1 MEKHLKISFLTIAGS
16 LVVLCLLL
24 VGTVHSTPV
33 SQSRVAVNVD
43 WCSAGIS
50 GTGDGSGTISLNCV
64 TGVVQKAYLYW
75 HGIDN
80 SSSSAVYDNASIT
93 MNGIPVTGTSL
104 GDATTNCWG
113 EGTSRAFEADVT
125 ALVLGNGT
133 YALSGLSALT
143 GHNSNGASLVVVFDD
158 GNDTNNRDLVFYTG
172 NDSNVA
178 ASFPGEDDGWHASLS
193 GINYGGGPVA
203 AQIHLGDGQTFGVPP
218 GLGDGDLE
226 FSTISGTLRV
236 IDTTIHYDGISLP
249 TAGTSRAPNGELW
262 DIHTFDI
269 TTAFGGT
276 SGLVT
281 LNIDGLGFSNP
292 LPGSDATNDCLG
304 LVVLLLDLEPFSAP
318 VEISLQ
324 PKTDLNCTGED
335 HTVVA
340 TIKDTDGVPQE
351 GIEVSFEITGGPNVG
366 KAGTISTDVN
376 GEASW
381 TYADNALVAGTD
393 EIEACFT
400 DDTAEQCDTATKVW
414 EVCNEPPDCSGAQP
428 SISCIWPPNHMFV
441 DVGVVGVTDPDGDPV
456 TITITGITSDEAT
469 ATEYGAGGATHAP
482 DGTGVGTDT
491 ASLRSE
497 RSGLGNGRVYVLHFE
512 ADDGNGGICEGTV
525 PVQVPHHLDHKACYA
540 IDDGQNYDAT
550 Q

>member
-1 MEKHLKISFLTIAGS
+1 MKKHLKISFLTVAGS
-16 LVVLCLLL
+16 LVVLCLLV
-24 VGTVHSTPV
+24 VGTVHATPV
-33 SQSRVAVNVD
+33 SLKRTAVNVD

-50 GTGDGSGTISLNCV
+50 GTGGGSGTINLNCV
-64 TGVVQKAYLYW
+64 TGNVQKAFLYW
-75 HGIDN
+75 HGIN
-80 SSSSAVYDNASIT
+80 NGGAGAVYDNANIQINGTSI
-93 MNGIPVTGTSL
+93 TGTSL

-113 EGTSRAFEADVT
+113 SGSSRAFEADVT
-125 ALVLGNGT
+125 SLVPGNGAYVIT
-133 YALSGLSALT
+133 GLSALPN
-143 GHNSNGASLVVVFDD
+143 HNSNGASLVVVFDD
-158 GNDTNNRDLVFYTG
+158 GDNTNNRDLVFFTG
-172 NDSNVA
+172 NDSNFPEG
-178 ASFPGEDDGWHASLS
+178 FPGEDDGWHASLS

-203 AQIHLGDGQTFGVPP
+203 VQIHLADGQIFLDEGRDDNILV
-218 GLGDGDLE
+218 
-226 FSTISGTLRV
+226 FSTVNGMH
-236 IDTTIHYDGISLP
+236 TILDDPPFCDGHSLP
-249 TAGTSRAPNGELW
+249 SAGTSRATNGELW

-269 TTAFGGT
+269 TPAFGATPGT
-276 SGLVT
+276 VT
-281 LNIDGLGFSNP
+281 LGVDGNDP
-292 LPGSDATNDCLG
+292 NVDCLG
-304 LVVLLLDLEPFSAP
+304 LSVLLLDLEPFSAP

-324 PKTDLNCTGED
+324 PKTDFNCTGED

-351 GIEVSFEITGGPNVG
+351 GIDVSFEITSGPNVG
-366 KAGTISTDVN
+366 KVGTISTDTN

-381 TYADNALVAGTD
+381 TYADEALVAGTD

-400 DDTAEQCDTATKVW
+400 DDTAEQCDTATKDW

-428 SISCIWPPNHMFV
+428 SISCIWPPNHMFL

-512 ADDGNGGICEGTV
+512 ADDGNGGTCEGTV
-525 PVQVPHHLDHKACYA
+525 PVQVPHHLDHKICDA